1 MDRFAIYAL
10 VSALQAAQDAGI
22 TVGSIADT
30 SVDSKRM
37 GVVIGNGIGG
47 VELLLENH
55 RKLLERGPKAVYP
68 LLAAVMIPNFAGGVI
83 AIKLN
88 AQGPCHTIVTA
99 CSSATDALGAAFR
112 WIRAGEADIMV
123 AGGTEAALTPLGL
136 GSFCA
141 IKALSTGY
149 NDEPARASRPFDLNR
164 DGFVMSEGAG
174 LLVLEEL
181 EHATNRGAR
190 IYTELAGYGATCDA
204 SHMTAPHPEGVGAA
218 NAMEKAIEDAGMRP
232 EEIDYINAHGTST
245 PLNDPAETRAI
256 KKVFGEHSREL
267 KISSTK
273 SMVGHLLGGS
283 GGVEAITTVLSLY
296 NQYYPGTKNL
306 DTPDPECDLD
316 YLPNRGMEGPM
327 RAAISNSFGFG
338 GHNAVLAF
346 RRFDRA
352 ESRVEKKD

>member
-1 MDRFAIYAL
+1 
-10 VSALQAAQDAGI
+10 
-22 TVGSIADT
+22 
-30 SVDSKRM
+30 
-37 GVVIGNGIGG
+37 
-47 VELLLENH
+47 
-55 RKLLERGPKAVYP
+55 
-68 LLAAVMIPNFAGGVI
+68 
-83 AIKLN
+83 
-88 AQGPCHTIVTA
+88 
-99 CSSATDALGAAFR
+99 
-112 WIRAGEADIMV
+112 
-123 AGGTEAALTPLGL
+123 
-136 GSFCA
+136 
-141 IKALSTGY
+141 
-149 NDEPARASRPFDLNR
+149 
-164 DGFVMSEGAG
+164 
-174 LLVLEEL
+174 
-181 EHATNRGAR
+181 
-190 IYTELAGYGATCDA
+190 
-204 SHMTAPHPEGVGAA
+204 
-218 NAMEKAIEDAGMRP
+218 
-232 EEIDYINAHGTST
+232 

>member
-1 MDRFAIYAL
+1 MARRVVITGLGTVNPLGNNVESFWSNIKSLKSGITRITRFDPTEFTSQIAGEVKDFSPDGYIERKEARRMDRFAIYAL

-181 EHATNRGAR
+181 EHATSRGAR

-218 NAMEKAIEDAGMRP
+218 MAMEKAIEDAGMRP
-232 EEIDYINAHGTST
+232 EEIDYINA
-245 PLNDPAETRAI
+245 
-256 KKVFGEHSREL
+256 
-267 KISSTK
+267 
-273 SMVGHLLGGS
+273 
-283 GGVEAITTVLSLY
+283 
-296 NQYYPGTKNL
+296 
-306 DTPDPECDLD
+306 
-316 YLPNRGMEGPM
+316 
-327 RAAISNSFGFG
+327 
-338 GHNAVLAF
+338 
-346 RRFDRA
+346 
-352 ESRVEKKD
+352 